1 MIVEKKI
8 KTKEVVITKEVDV
21 PTYTINLSEY
31 DAALLWVILGYCT
44 ASPLSK
50 VFYKLNE
57 DFGDKVDLNECY
69 PTYINTIYTNPLLDC
84 LDELS
89 LSKGV

>member
-31 DAALLWVILGYCT
+31 DAALLWSVLGYCT
-44 ASPLSK
+44 DSPLSK

-57 DFGDKVDLNECY
+57 DFRNKIDINKCC
-69 PTYINTIYTNPLLDC
+69 TAYINAIYTKPIMAY